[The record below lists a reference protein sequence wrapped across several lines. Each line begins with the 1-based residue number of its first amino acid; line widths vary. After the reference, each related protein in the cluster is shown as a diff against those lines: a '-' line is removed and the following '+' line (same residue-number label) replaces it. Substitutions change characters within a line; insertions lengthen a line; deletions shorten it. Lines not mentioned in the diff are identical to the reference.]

1 MSAKNDVATIK
12 ETAKKTGTKVP
23 VKETKKKGKNPV
35 IYLGPDI
42 KGIARHCDVFSGE
55 TGSFFDAKAKEI
67 PILRDLLF
75 PINEGGKKLA
85 ELKNGGPAYR
95 LYQAAK
101 EQLMKGDKR
110 KNEQS
115 I

>member
-23 VKETKKKGKNPV
+23 VKETKKKGKNPM

-67 PILRDLLF
+67 PILEELLF
-75 PINEGGKKLA
+75 PISEGGKKLT
-85 ELKNGGPAYR
+85 ELKKGGLVCR
-95 LYQAAK
+95 LYKDA
-101 EQLMKGDKR
+101 EQQLRKGDEQ
-110 KNEQS
+110 KNE
-115 I
+115 

>member
-1 MSAKNDVATIK
+1 MSAKNDAAPIQGP
-12 ETAKKTGTKVP
+12 AKKTETKAPAKGTK
-23 VKETKKKGKNPV
+23 KRGKNPV

-42 KGIARHCDVFSGE
+42 KGIARYCDVFSE
-55 TGSFFDAKAKEI
+55 KAGSFFDEKAKEV

>member
-1 MSAKNDVATIK
+1 LSTKSDVAPGK
-12 ETAKKTGTKVP
+12 DAAKKIETKAP
-23 VKETKKKGKNPV
+23 VKVTKKKKEPM

-42 KGIARHCDVFSGE
+42 KGIARYCDVFSE
-55 TGSFFDAKAKEI
+55 KAGSFFDEKAKEV